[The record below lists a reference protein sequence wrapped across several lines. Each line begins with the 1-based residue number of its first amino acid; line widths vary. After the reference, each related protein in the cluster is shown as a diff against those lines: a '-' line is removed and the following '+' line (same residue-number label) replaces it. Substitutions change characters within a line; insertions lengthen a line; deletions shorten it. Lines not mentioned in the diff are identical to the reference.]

1 MVLASFGWFGGD
13 WRALFDGGAFAFH
26 GVSVI
31 FVSIVLVPVF
41 FVFFYSACFAE
52 GVPESWLS
60 VILVVLVGVCTT
72 FASCSLYA
80 HNKQVRQRRT
90 RREKTFSQAST

>member
-1 MVLASFGWFGGD
+1 MWQQSIGEKTRDGPPNIFPVAHMVLASFGWFGGD

-52 GVPESWLS
+52 GVPESW
-60 VILVVLVGVCTT
+60 
-72 FASCSLYA
+72 
-80 HNKQVRQRRT
+80 
-90 RREKTFSQAST
+90 